1 MQPIKG
7 GEPGKDGLVTFTAP
21 LPFEENL
28 MNGLTIAAVVEGE
41 GPFPNITSVA
51 AKTLYGP
58 GLIEIN

>member
-1 MQPIKG
+1 MQPIQSGK
-7 GEPGKDGLVTFTAP
+7 PGQDGVVTFTSP
-21 LPFEENL
+21 LPFEKNL

-58 GLIEIN
+58 GLVEIN